1 MLSKVLLYE
10 KLEGPLLYQK
20 IEPKTDCKILDHRR
34 HQNDAFLSRR
44 NLE

>member
-10 KLEGPLLYQK
+10 KFEEPLVHQK
-20 IEPKTDCKILDHRR
+20 IEPKTDFKILDHTRQ
-34 HQNDAFLSRR
+34 QNDAFLSRR